1 MPIALE
7 RQLKKEA
14 KSKGL
19 KGKHAAAYIY
29 GTLRKTGWVPS
40 TQKSGTKKK

>member
-1 MPIALE
+1 MPLALE

-14 KSKGL
+14 KAKGL
-19 KGKHAAAYIY
+19 KGKHASAYIY
-29 GTLRKTGWVPS
+29 GTLRKTGWRPS